1 MCKYCERG
9 FCDLTEETKIE
20 DIIEGKVDSAEQE
33 AIIETPNLICQVEV
47 DTPIG
52 IRKNDGG
59 FMSIL
64 HGTETDQVKIYYCPM
79 CGRKL
84 NTK

>member
-1 MCKYCERG
+1 
-9 FCDLTEETKIE
+9 LTDETKIE
-20 DIIEGKVDSAEQE
+20 DIVEGKIEINQQE

-64 HGTETDQVKIYYCPM
+64 HGSETEQVKIYYCPM